1 MPGRRGTML
10 ERYEAQ
16 KARREAAGPFADF
29 YSRYYPPFH
38 IWGNLWYV
46 GDNWCS
52 SYIVDTGEGLLMLDA
67 GCPAGA
73 IAMTI
78 QTIWEAGFNPRDVKW
93 LVLEHGHIDHVGAAA
108 FMQRMFGTKLVM
120 SAAEAKVY
128 REHPEWSGLQD
139 STDCMDDVF
148 VPDIEVED
156 GEVLHFGN
164 VEMTFV
170 MAPGHMPGA
179 MATFFNLTDGKETKR
194 AGFFGAHG
202 VNTITNEYL
211 DEIGDTE
218 RVTRQIFL
226 DSCKKLRKEQVDI
239 FVSGHTGMNKILA
252 KREQMLEN
260 PDVNPFVNPEN
271 WNIFFD
277 AKIAEIEAFIKDPTR
292 KFRYG
297 KG

>member
-1 MPGRRGTML
+1 MQRKPMI
-10 ERYEAQ
+10 ERYHDQEERR
-16 KARREAAGPFADF
+16 KACGPLGRDF
-29 YSRYYPPFH
+29 YKRYMKPFNM
-38 IWGNLWYV
+38 WGNLWYV

-52 SYIVDTGEGLLMLDA
+52 SYIVDTGDGLLMLDA

-93 LVLEHGHIDHVGAAA
+93 LVLDHEHIDHIGAAG
-108 FMQRMFGTKLVM
+108 FMQKMFGTKLVT
-120 SAAEAKVY
+120 SAAAARTM
-128 REHPEWSGLQD
+128 REHPEWTGLQD
-139 STDCMDDVF
+139 SSDCFDEVF
-148 VPDIEVED
+148 VPDIEVNEGD
-156 GEVLHFGN
+156 ILHFGK
-164 VEMTFV
+164 VTMEFK

-179 MATFFNLTDGKETKR
+179 MAMFFNLEDGEETRR

-211 DEIGDTE
+211 DEIGDYD

-226 DSCKKLRKEQVDI
+226 ESCRRMRQEKVDI

-252 KREQMLEN
+252 KLEQWKED
-260 PDVNPFVNPEN
+260 PEVNPFDNPEN

-277 AKIAEIEAFIKDPTR
+277 NKIAEIEAFIKDPTR
-292 KFRYG
+292 GFKYG
-297 KG
+297 VG